1 MFIINL
7 GADSYAIIF
16 FQFHDNKIVN
26 LIYVLLCTEITVR
39 ESKLF
44 NEPIIILSILLIGIT
59 IIGTNNI
66 YGFSI
71 PPANNTIK
79 SNLDNTLNSIASN
92 ASKSIQGDLDKVLS
106 DTMDIQIKNAL
117 EQLSNS
123 TIIGN
128 SDQSVPKFQ
137 TKVPSGVDVFE
148 VGHISTSHHHR

>member
-1 MFIINL
+1 MFIMNL
-7 GADSYAIIF
+7 GRDSYARIV
-16 FQFHDNKIVN
+16 FQFYANKIVN

-79 SNLDNTLNSIASN
+79 S
-92 ASKSIQGDLDKVLS
+92 
-106 DTMDIQIKNAL
+106 
-117 EQLSNS
+117 
-123 TIIGN
+123 
-128 SDQSVPKFQ
+128 
-137 TKVPSGVDVFE
+137 
-148 VGHISTSHHHR
+148 